1 MDFILRAYLQEPDLI
16 YRHLAKLSSHCMESI
31 ELLGMSPLIP
41 TGKDENI
48 VEERIDAG
56 FGPILVARQGKFK
69 PNSRQC
75 CIVTFHDLGLNYSS
89 NFQAFLNY
97 HLMRPVIERMPVVH
111 INAPG
116 QEDDADELPSDYV
129 YPTMSQL
136 AESVRTV
143 CNYYNIKQVIC
154 FGVGLGANVM
164 ARVAQKN
171 PDIVDGVFLINP
183 VPTVASWME
192 WVYQKRNIYYLNSL
206 CNGTMQMNGPN
217 HVESF
222 PQCILDYL
230 IWHHFGTPSEE
241 HCRDLINIYK
251 NYFSSYKIR
260 PKNLAM
266 LIDSYIRRDDVG
278 VSRNDGDH
286 IECSSLVLCGNDS
299 PFLED
304 SINMNQRLKPDR
316 STWMKL
322 FDSGLVL
329 DEQPNKVA
337 EAFILFVQGLGLGL
351 LTCYKYK

>member
-1 MDFILRAYLQEPDLI
+1 
-16 YRHLAKLSSHCMESI
+16 MESF
-31 ELLGMSPLIP
+31 ELLSIKPHIP
-41 TGKDENI
+41 VGKDESI
-48 VEERIDAG
+48 TEERIDAG
-56 FGPILVARQGKFK
+56 FGPILVARQGKFRT
-69 PNSRQC
+69 NSCQC
-75 CIVTFHDLGLNYSS
+75 CIVTFHDLGLNYLS

-97 HLMRPVIERMPVVH
+97 HLMKPVIERMPVVH
-111 INAPG
+111 VNAPG
-116 QEDDADELPSDYV
+116 QEDDAEELPPDYV
-129 YPTMSQL
+129 YPTMDQL
-136 AESVRTV
+136 ADSVRTV
-143 CNYYNIKQVIC
+143 CNYYNIKQAIC

-171 PDIVDGVFLINP
+171 PDLVDGVFLINP
-183 VPTVASWME
+183 VPTPAGWME
-192 WVYQKRNIYYLNSL
+192 WAYQKRNIYYLSNLDSGIMQS
-206 CNGTMQMNGPN
+206 NGTT
-217 HVESF
+217 ESSF

-241 HCRDLINIYK
+241 NCRDLMNIYK
-251 NYFSSYKIR
+251 NYFSSSKIR

-266 LIDSYIRRDDVG
+266 LIDSYLRRNDIG
-278 VSRNDGDH
+278 VSRNDGEH

-304 SINMNQRLKPDR
+304 SINMNQRLRPDR

-322 FDSGLVL
+322 FDCGLVL